1 MAGRVKFGVVGLD
14 EMLHGGLLR
23 ASICAIVG
31 TYGTGKTMFALQFA
45 YEGLNR
51 GEKVIYISLEEREEL
66 LRATMAQKG
75 WDAKVFDDRFSLL
88 RLDPTDF
95 NLAINSIKS
104 ELPALIRSTGATRV
118 VIDPISLFEG
128 LFTDESIQRQEMF
141 GFIEMMRDEDCTL
154 VLTSE
159 TDVRDQ
165 NGSKY
170 GLVEYLADTVILLR
184 YIRSPGLTEVH
195 LALEVVKMRR
205 SPHSREIK
213 PFEIQEDGIM
223 VYSEASLF

>member
-1 MAGRVKFGVVGLD
+1 MKFGVEGLD
-14 EMLHGGLLR
+14 AMLSGGLPR
-23 ASICAIVG
+23 ESICAVIG
-31 TYGTGKTMFALQFA
+31 TYGTGKTTFALQFA
-45 YEGLNR
+45 YEGLSR
-51 GEKVIYISLEEREEL
+51 GESVIYISLEEREEL

-75 WDAKVFDDRFSLL
+75 WDPERFGDRFYLL

-95 NLAINSIKS
+95 NLAISSIKS
-104 ELPALIRSTGATRV
+104 ELPALIRSVKASRV
-118 VIDPISLFEG
+118 IIDPISLFEG
-128 LFTDESIQRQEMF
+128 LFLDEAARRQEMF
-141 GFIEMMRDEDCTL
+141 RFIEVMRDEACTL

-159 TDVRDQ
+159 T
-165 NGSKY
+165 NTANPEGSRY

-184 YIRSPGLTEVH
+184 YVRSAGLTEVH

-213 PFEIQEDGIM
+213 PFEILEDQIM